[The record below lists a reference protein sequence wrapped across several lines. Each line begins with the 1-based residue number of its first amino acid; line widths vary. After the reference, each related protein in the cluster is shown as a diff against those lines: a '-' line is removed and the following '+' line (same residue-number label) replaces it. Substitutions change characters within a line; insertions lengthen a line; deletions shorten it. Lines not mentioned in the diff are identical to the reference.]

1 MRLAR
6 IGVLTALYVWC
17 GALGGAQALAQEFP
31 KGPVRLIVPFTAGGA
46 TDVIARLMS
55 QKLTELWSQSVV
67 VDYRPGAGT
76 LIGVDAAAKS
86 TPDGQTIGI
95 VVSSF
100 TINPALRRTMPYD
113 TLKDLSGVTMLTR
126 FAIAIVANPS
136 LPFNDIKGLVDYAKR
151 NPGRLSFA
159 SPGTGGT
166 AHLTGELLKAVAGID
181 MVHVPYKGG
190 APGLVDVM
198 AGRVQLMSEPL
209 FSTMTYVRSGKL
221 KVIAVSTER
230 RSPGYEEFPAI
241 AETYPKFDVSAYIG
255 FVVPSATPRPI
266 IRKIRDDSVKALHAP
281 EVRPRIL
288 DLGNELIGS
297 TPGEFDAFIADD
309 MKKWVKV
316 ISDAGIPRE

>member
-1 MRLAR
+1 
-6 IGVLTALYVWC
+6 
-17 GALGGAQALAQEFP
+17 
-31 KGPVRLIVPFTAGGA
+31 
-46 TDVIARLMS
+46 
-55 QKLTELWSQSVV
+55 
-67 VDYRPGAGT
+67 
-76 LIGVDAAAKS
+76 
-86 TPDGQTIGI
+86 
-95 VVSSF
+95 
-100 TINPALRRTMPYD
+100 
-113 TLKDLSGVTMLTR
+113 
-126 FAIAIVANPS
+126 
-136 LPFNDIKGLVDYAKR
+136 
-151 NPGRLSFA
+151 
-159 SPGTGGT
+159 
-166 AHLTGELLKAVAGID
+166 
-181 MVHVPYKGG
+181 
-190 APGLVDVM
+190 M